1 MNLFLFQLKET
12 MGDKTTAKVA
22 SFSGVNLQAAGIYF
36 LSRFLISSLKS
47 VTNTAIPAMIKLKS
61 SILDSLGVFL
71 PIPNLIAKKKA
82 QFPNRELSFQPHQ
95 RLQIIFFIHFALWI
109 VRLYH
114 KLINKE
120 KKCN

>member
-1 MNLFLFQLKET
+1 MNLSLFQLKEA

-22 SFSGVNLQAAGIYF
+22 SFSGVNLQMAEIYLF
-36 LSRFLISSLKS
+36 RRFLISSLKS

-61 SILDSLGVFL
+61 SILDSFGVFL
-71 PIPNLIAKKKA
+71 PTPNSIAKKKA
-82 QFPNRELSFQPHQ
+82 QFPDRELSFQPHQ
-95 RLQIIFFIHFALWI
+95 RLQISFIHFALWI
-109 VRLYH
+109 VGLYH